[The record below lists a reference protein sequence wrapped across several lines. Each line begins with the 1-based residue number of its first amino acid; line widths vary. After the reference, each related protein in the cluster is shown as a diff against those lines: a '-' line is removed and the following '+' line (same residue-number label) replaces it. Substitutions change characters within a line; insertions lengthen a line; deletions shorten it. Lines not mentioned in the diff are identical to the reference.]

1 MRLVKVKAPS
11 GLGNE
16 IMSTAFSVGIE
27 SVSFHQV
34 EKHTTKGKTE
44 TQDVVDIETSTPNAN
59 RFIDRLLAAD
69 YFDRERFSFNVREPR
84 SVLTSTDM
92 SSLTVPLEVPPS
104 DLFEELWQ
112 PRRIVEIGA
121 GFSTKVIRDALA
133 AGGFPCEHRV
143 FDPFADVEGA
153 ERVAAEDIDATVFAS
168 LRAGDVLF
176 IDTTHTVRP
185 GGDVVR
191 LVLEVLPAL
200 ADGVVVQLHDFFRP
214 FEYPRFFM
222 EEHGL
227 FWQEQYL
234 VQALLADSSRFEV
247 LLANH
252 ALGRLRRDRLAL
264 LIPGLPKVP
273 PGSALWLRVRRS

>member
-1 MRLVKVKAPS
+1 MSRSRFARALARRLGYDLVRADHYSPIPDVKELPASLWDEPAPMP
-11 GLGNE
+11 G
-16 IMSTAFSVGIE
+16 
-27 SVSFHQV
+27 
-34 EKHTTKGKTE
+34 
-44 TQDVVDIETSTPNAN
+44 VDLRLDAGVILLEGSLSPFISEYRPEPNAMYPAV
-59 RFIDRLLAAD
+59 DSEVLYAM
-69 YFDRERFSFNVREPR
+69 VRW
-84 SVLTSTDM
+84 
-92 SSLTVPLEVPPS
+92 LE
-104 DLFEELWQ
+104 

-133 AGGFPCEHRV
+133 AGGFACEHRV
-143 FDPFADVEGA
+143 FDPFADVEGV
-153 ERVAAEDIDATVFAS
+153 EPVAAEDIDATVFAG
-168 LRAGDVLF
+168 LRGGDILF

-200 ADGVVVQLHDFFRP
+200 HDGVVVQLHDFFRP

-227 FWQEQYL
+227 FWQEHYL
-234 VQALLADSSRFEV
+234 VQALLADSARFEV

-252 ALGRLRRDRLAL
+252 ALGRLRRDRLAA

-273 PGSALWLRVRRS
+273 PGSALWLRVRGS